1 MHPPRI
7 YHMHSL
13 ASDDRKEL
21 CLLCS
26 KALHMGKGEAALLSY
41 YAACSDGFSPAV
53 ATVCKETG
61 LKRSQVYNVRESLC
75 KHGVAMLKNNSLC
88 LDWYRIR
95 TFASLNPSMTSKHC
109 TIAPVNAKKLDY
121 NIYNNCKLFAELKSC
136 SQEQAIGILG
146 TMTEELYD
154 SLCGYIRN
162 KRLEAEAA

>member
-53 ATVCKETG
+53 ATVCAKTG
-61 LKRSQVYNVRESLC
+61 SSRRQVYDMRTKLC
-75 KHGVAMLKNNSLC
+75 EHGVAAMKDGMLY

-95 TFASLNPSMTSKHC
+95 TFASLNPFMTSKHC
-109 TIAPVNAKKLDY
+109 AIAPVNTKKPHY

-146 TMTEELYD
+146 AMTEEQYD